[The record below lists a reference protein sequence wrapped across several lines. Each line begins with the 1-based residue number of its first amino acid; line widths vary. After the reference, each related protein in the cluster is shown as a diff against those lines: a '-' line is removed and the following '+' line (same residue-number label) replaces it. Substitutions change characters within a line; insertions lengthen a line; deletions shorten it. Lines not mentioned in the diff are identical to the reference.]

1 MSEEH
6 RYMQAALEQAKLA
19 YAQGEVPVGAVV
31 VCDGVIVGFGYNR
44 RETDKN
50 VLRHAELSAIDMACR
65 TLGGCATGDAKI
77 TGAYGLPAR
86 YVIHTVGPVWQGGG
100 AGERALL
107 ASCYRT
113 CLQLALEHGCRSVA
127 FPLISAGAFGYPKE
141 EAMQVAVE
149 TIGGFLLQ
157 QELDVTLVIFDSAAL
172 QAGSARFPQIQS

>member
-65 TLGGCATGDAKI
+65 TLGGWRLHRCELYVTMEPCLMCA
-77 TGAYGLPAR
+77 GAILHARIKRVVYG
-86 YVIHTVGPVWQGGG
+86 
-100 AGERALL
+100 
-107 ASCYRT
+107 
-113 CLQLALEHGCRSVA
+113 VA
-127 FPLISAGAFGYPKE
+127 DEKYGAFGSVTDANALGFPNTTEVQGGVLTE
-141 EAMQVAVE
+141 ESR
-149 TIGGFLLQ
+149 TLLQ
-157 QELDVTLVIFDSAAL
+157 QFFVAL
-172 QAGSARFPQIQS
+172 RKRKKEARQEADHAEP